1 MKQKHEIEQQVE
13 ETMRSLDQL
22 KPAKANPFL
31 YTRVQAR
38 LSASP
43 RTVWENI
50 VSYVSKP
57 VVAMAMLCMVIF
69 TNAAVVYWQSAPD
82 NTVASADQPQ
92 LALTEEYHIS
102 VASIYEDETPEP

>member
-13 ETMRSLDQL
+13 ETLSSLDQVQR
-22 KPAKANPFL
+22 AKANPFL

-38 LSASP
+38 LGAAP
-43 RTVWENI
+43 KTVWETI
-50 VSYVSKP
+50 VFYVSRP
-57 VVAMAMLCMVIF
+57 AVAMAMLCMVIL

-82 NTVASADQPQ
+82 DTVAAADQPQ